1 MGRNKKSNCRN
12 KPTVLDHW
20 LAHGSKDTP
29 DNNDDPNKQTSS
41 PDVAVLGTN
50 TAAQA
55 PNNLANDNNIFN
67 INDSASS
74 TTQPSSSTSS
84 SQITHSTNSSSF
96 PNITGPK
103 NDENE
108 SEKRKRVNTP
118 TNSETKTKSA
128 ESTALVV
135 VKEEKISSSLP
146 LSDGRPT
153 KRPKNKNYKTQNV

>member
-1 MGRNKKSNCRN
+1 M
-12 KPTVLDHW
+12 LDHW
-20 LAHGSKDTP
+20 LAHGSQDMP
-29 DNNDDPNKQTSS
+29 DNNDDPNNQTSS

-55 PNNLANDNNIFN
+55 PNNLANSNNIFN

-84 SQITHSTNSSSF
+84 SQITHSTNSSSL
-96 PNITGPK
+96 PNFTGPK